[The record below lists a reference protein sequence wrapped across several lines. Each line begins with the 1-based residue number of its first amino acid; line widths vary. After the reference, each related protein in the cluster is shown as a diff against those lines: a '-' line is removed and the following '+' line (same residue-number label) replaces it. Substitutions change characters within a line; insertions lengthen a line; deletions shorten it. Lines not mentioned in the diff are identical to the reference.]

1 MLASLLFGVSA
12 ADNVLEVVGSL
23 LFLSRVPDVADAV
36 LLLSSRLLLVS
47 LLSYAW
53 RPSVCINICRVQA
66 QLLDYRPIGQLLS
79 DTFALLT
86 DHIDYRSVN

>member
-1 MLASLLFGVSA
+1 
-12 ADNVLEVVGSL
+12 
-23 LFLSRVPDVADAV
+23 
-36 LLLSSRLLLVS
+36 